1 MCTVSCNLYHSPH
14 YIFRTYSVSST
25 DCLLPCILCIFCHY
39 LLYLLF
45 YSFCL
50 SLFICLSIHVSI
62 IVCVGLCLFV
72 FAHVCCLQRF
82 EGFRNDKTMPP
93 SLEPSCSGST
103 EDGSITTNH
112 LRLASTA
119 DTHAHTH
126 INFLLLYQVLFF
138 LWVCSHM
145 SWRPELLY
153 LNGFE
158 LVSNLSAPSA
168 KMSQWASN
176 CLLLSLPGS
185 LA

>member
-138 LWVCSHM
+138 L
-145 SWRPELLY
+145 
-153 LNGFE
+153 
-158 LVSNLSAPSA
+158 
-168 KMSQWASN
+168 
-176 CLLLSLPGS
+176 
-185 LA
+185 